1 VVHATRR
8 TYSTY
13 MGGGLGGITGQSDE
27 DSTVRDTGQLMERGD
42 TSLVSGEGG
51 AGCPV
56 WNLVCGPLCKTR
68 SACHEETLTGNAK
81 REPEVCWELRP
92 YITAGFPR
100 GVVRSSH
107 CWLQGPHPFTGL

>member
-1 VVHATRR
+1 MVHVTRR

-13 MGGGLGGITGQSDE
+13 IGGGLGGITGQLDE
-27 DSTVRDTGQLMERGD
+27 DSTVRDTGQLMEMGD
-42 TSLVSGEGG
+42 ISLVSGEGG
-51 AGCPV
+51 VGYPA

-68 SACHEETLTGNAK
+68 SAYHEETLTGNAK

-92 YITAGFPR
+92 YITAGIPW